1 MQSFSTNG
9 LAKFACIYAGA
20 IWGIFWI
27 PLRGVNEVGVHNLWA
42 SVIWFALPTIL
53 LLPVTAYRWQ
63 SIMRG
68 GMTLQITVI
77 LSGLA
82 MLCYTL
88 AFLYTDVIRA
98 IMLYYLTPVWGTL
111 IAAVVLKEMITLQR
125 IIAIILAFMG
135 MWIMF
140 GLGVNFPIPK
150 NFGDWMGL
158 LAGIIWAIAIVRIR
172 KYEKLNGMDLTI
184 GFFFWGMIA
193 AFIISLI
200 IVPENAPSWPQIT
213 STLPWLIPFIIIF
226 LIPGA
231 FTSLW
236 GPKYVSPGLAGLL
249 MMIEIPFGTI
259 SATIFADEII
269 GSKEMWGIVL
279 ITSAGLIEPVY
290 DLFKNK
296 NKHTYL
302 QTKT

>member
-1 MQSFSTNG
+1 
-9 LAKFACIYAGA
+9 
-20 IWGIFWI
+20 
-27 PLRGVNEVGVHNLWA
+27 LRGINEVGVHNLWA
-42 SVIWFALPTIL
+42 SVIWFTLPTIL

-77 LSGLA
+77 LSGFAL
-82 MLCYTL
+82 LCYSL

-98 IMLYYLTPVWGTL
+98 IMLYYLTPVWSTL

-135 MWIMF
+135 MLIMF
-140 GLGVNFPIPK
+140 GLGVNFPVPK
-150 NFGDWMGL
+150 NLGDWMGL

-200 IVPENAPSWPQIT
+200 IVPEYAPSWPQIT
-213 STLPWLIPFIIIF
+213 STLPWLMPFIIIF